1 MATKSEIFRTAH
13 EVARREMKADAKFYG
28 NSYAKAFA
36 EALRAIYATEKY
48 EADCDRKYGKGMRPG
63 FQVVEPSHVWA

>member
-1 MATKSEIFRTAH
+1 MTNKAQIFRTAH

-48 EADCDRKYGKGMRPG
+48 EAKMDREHGKGMRPA
-63 FQVVEPSHVWA
+63 FQVHEPRHVWA